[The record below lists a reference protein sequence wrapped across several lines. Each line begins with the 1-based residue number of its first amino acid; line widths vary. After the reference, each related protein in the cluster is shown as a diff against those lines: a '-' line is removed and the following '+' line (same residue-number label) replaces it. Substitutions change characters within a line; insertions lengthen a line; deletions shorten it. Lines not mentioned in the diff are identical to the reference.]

1 MPIITVKYPSACRAC
16 NQPISTGE
24 QANYINSRLF
34 HTGCKTT
41 GAYTPRRKPAGYY
54 ASKRDPRGLY
64 TVAGRMIGRVQ
75 CEHEDYPCC
84 GC

>member
-64 TVAGRMIGRVQ
+64 TVAGRMDDRGPWC
-75 CEHEDYPCC
+75 CEDFPNC

>member
-1 MPIITVKYPSACRAC
+1 MAIINVKYTAPCRTCGATI
-16 NQPISTGE
+16 QAGT

-34 HTGCKTT
+34 CLGCKTN
-41 GAYTPRRKPAGYY
+41 GAYHPRRKPAGYY